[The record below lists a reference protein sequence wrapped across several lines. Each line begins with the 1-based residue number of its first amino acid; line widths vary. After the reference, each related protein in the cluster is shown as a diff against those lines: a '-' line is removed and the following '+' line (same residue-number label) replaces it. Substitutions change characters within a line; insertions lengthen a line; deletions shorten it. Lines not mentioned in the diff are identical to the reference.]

1 MSNSEKS
8 AFIGGV
14 GVFIV
19 LVSVKM
25 MAFAF
30 CQQSAAW
37 QQEAI
42 DHGAARYNATS
53 GEFEWIDKT
62 EVTE

>member
-14 GVFIV
+14 GICAFVMSIT
-19 LVSVKM
+19 